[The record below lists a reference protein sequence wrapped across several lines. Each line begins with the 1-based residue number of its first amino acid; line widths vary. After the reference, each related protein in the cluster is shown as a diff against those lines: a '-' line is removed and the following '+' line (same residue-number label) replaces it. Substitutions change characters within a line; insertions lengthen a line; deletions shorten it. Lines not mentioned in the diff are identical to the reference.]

1 MVMIPPVLASEALL
15 KFMSLCNKESIILD
29 IGAGENTPHAN
40 IMKSEGLNV
49 KTNDLFDNADYI
61 GFYTDI
67 EFSQQFDAIWCSHV
81 LEHILDVNTFLLKIK
96 NDIKEGGMLAITVPP
111 LKHEI
116 VSGHVNLYN
125 AGILLYQLIM
135 AGFDCKNAM
144 IKEYGYN
151 ISVILPVKK
160 LDKIPHINSHL
171 DSLKEYF
178 PVEAYQGFNG
188 DIKEHSWM

>member
-1 MVMIPPVLASEALL
+1 MGILAGEGLL
-15 KFMSLCNKESIILD
+15 KFISLCDKNSIILD
-29 IGAGENTPHAN
+29 IGAGKDTPHAN
-40 IMKSEGLNV
+40 IMKSEGLTV
-49 KTNDLFDNADYI
+49 KINDLFDNADYI
-61 GFYTDI
+61 GLYTDI
-67 EFSQQFDAIWCSHV
+67 EFSTQFDAIWCSHV

-96 NDIKEGGMLAITVPP
+96 KDIKEGGILAITVPP

-135 AGFDCKNAM
+135 AGFDCKNAK

-151 ISVILPVKK
+151 ISVILPVK
-160 LDKIPHINSHL
+160 LPHINSHL

-178 PVEAYQGFNG
+178 PVEAYQGFDG
-188 DIKEHSWM
+188 DIKEHAWT